1 LQEKISE
8 IKKLNGEVIALATR
22 GNKSDV
28 ETSKSVHRITY
39 ILIPTPN
46 RTVAENFG
54 VGGKTFGFIIID
66 KKGRIRYKNISPGNM
81 QHSVGLILRELG
93 GMT

>member
-1 LQEKISE
+1 MQEKISE

-22 GNKSDV
+22 GNKYDV
-28 ETSKSVHRITY
+28 KSTKSVHRITY

-46 RTVAENFG
+46 RTVVENFG
-54 VGGKTFGFIIID
+54 VGDYEFGFFIID

-81 QHSVGLILRELG
+81 QHSIGLILRELG